1 MKDFFK
7 TIILITIMM
16 ALTAIAIWGAVTVNS
31 DTEFG
36 WKLWGAILFC
46 GIVAVPSSVFWRK
59 QIMYVIDLED
69 YW

>member
-7 TIILITIMM
+7 MIISITIIMVLTGIAVWGFITC
-16 ALTAIAIWGAVTVNS
+16 NS

-36 WKLWGAILFC
+36 WKIWGAILFY
-46 GIVAVPSSVFWRK
+46 GIVALPSAVFWRK

-69 YW
+69 

>member
-7 TIILITIMM
+7 IIIKFTIMLVL
-16 ALTAIAIWGAVTVNS
+16 ASIAMWGGITVNS

-36 WKLWGAILFC
+36 WKLWGGILFY
-46 GIVAVPSSVFWRK
+46 GIVALPAAVFWRK

-69 YW
+69 

>member
-7 TIILITIMM
+7 VIILITIMM
-16 ALTAIAIWGAVTVNS
+16 VLIAIVIWGAVTVNS

-36 WKLWGAILFC
+36 WRLWGAILLW
-46 GIVAVPSSVFWRK
+46 GILGLPSAVFWRK

-69 YW
+69 